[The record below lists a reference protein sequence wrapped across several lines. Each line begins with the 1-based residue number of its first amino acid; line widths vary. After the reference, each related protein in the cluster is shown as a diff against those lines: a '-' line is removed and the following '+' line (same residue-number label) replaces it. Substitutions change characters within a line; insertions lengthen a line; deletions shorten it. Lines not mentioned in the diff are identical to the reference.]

1 MSQNYWQKR
10 IYRKFQ
16 LRNNFI
22 IMKIFSG
29 LQIKKWDAFTILNQP
44 ISSAQLIENAAHS
57 CVNWL
62 VEYYSVNHPVIIF
75 CGKGNNGGD
84 GFAIARLLFDKGF
97 DVTVFANPNSNYSED
112 ALVNFK
118 RCAEISG
125 IDILDFDT
133 LDEYVF
139 KQNSI
144 IIDALFGIGL
154 NRSIEGELANVISFL
169 NNLAFTKVS
178 IDIPSGLMADEVTA
192 ETAVIFKADHTLT
205 FQTWKKSMLH
215 PEAGIFC
222 GEIHVLDIGLSQEFD
237 ASELTS
243 DYVIDDLL
251 IKTIYKKRGEFSH
264 KGTYGKTTIIAGSF
278 GKIGA
283 AVLAT
288 KAALKSGS
296 GLTFALAPKCG
307 YEILQ
312 TTCPEA
318 MFISGGANQILNFYL
333 EENST
338 IGIGPGLGTAP
349 ETKSSFLDFLKTYEK
364 PLVIDADALNILSAK
379 PDYLK
384 LIPKNSII
392 TPHPK
397 EFMRLFGTTENSFER
412 LKLARQQAQELQIYI
427 VLKDHHTQV
436 VTPDNQVFYNITGNS
451 GMAKGGSGDALLGII
466 TSLLAQNYP
475 PQNAAIF
482 GVWLHG
488 KAGDFAAEKFSKEAT
503 LPSDLI
509 EEIGNVFRYLNQ
521 KILSKN

>member
-1 MSQNYWQKR
+1 
-10 IYRKFQ
+10 
-16 LRNNFI
+16 
-22 IMKIFSG
+22 MKIFSG

-44 ISSAQLIENAAHS
+44 ISSAQLMENAAHS

-62 VEYYSVNHPVIIF
+62 VENYSVNHPVIIF

-97 DVTVFANPNSNYSED
+97 DVTVFANPNFNYSAD
-112 ALVNFK
+112 ALINFK
-118 RCAEISG
+118 RCEEISG
-125 IDILDFDT
+125 IDILNFDT
-133 LDEYVF
+133 LDHYVF
-139 KQNSI
+139 KENSI

-154 NRSIEGELANVISFL
+154 NRNIEGELANVISFL

-178 IDIPSGLMADEVTA
+178 IDIPSGLMADEVRA

-205 FQTWKKSMLH
+205 FQSWKRSMLH
-215 PEAGIFC
+215 PETGIFC
-222 GEIHVLDIGLSQEFD
+222 GETHVLDIGLRKEFEANEMSND
-237 ASELTS
+237 FI
-243 DYVIDDLL
+243 IDDSL
-251 IKTIYKKRGEFSH
+251 IRKIYNSRNEFSH
-264 KGTYGKTTIIAGSF
+264 KGTYGKATIIAGSF

-296 GLTFALAPKCG
+296 GLTFVLTPKCG
-307 YEILQ
+307 YEIIQ

-318 MFISGGANQILNFYL
+318 MFFSGGANHIVNFDN

-349 ETKSSFLDFLKTYEK
+349 ETKSSFLEFLKTYEK
-364 PLVIDADALNILSAK
+364 PLVIDADALNILSAN

-397 EFMRLFGTTENSFER
+397 EFERLFGKTENSFER
-412 LKLARQQAQELQIYI
+412 LKLARQKAHELQIYI

-451 GMAKGGSGDALLGII
+451 GMAKGGSGDVLLGIL
-466 TSLLAQNYP
+466 TSMLAQNYS

-488 KAGDFAAEKFSKEAT
+488 EAGDFAAEKFSKEAM